1 MLTEDSK
8 MESNEYK
15 IVSSAQQTQPKSKKV
30 GQSKFY
36 DVSSCMIAS
45 EKQDIMKPEDY
56 IDEGMNY
63 YFFILIIKNILYI
76 LYYIIYYILEIN
88 SLAHVQQEC
97 TIFNG
102 VTYLGS
108 ATINAPK
115 SECEIQRNMNI
126 LNAEQSLNL
135 GIKVSVS
142 VPSSSQG
149 SVV

>member
-1 MLTEDSK
+1 MTDFRFKTTLC
-8 MESNEYK
+8 Y
-15 IVSSAQQTQPKSKKV
+15 
-30 GQSKFY
+30 
-36 DVSSCMIAS
+36 S
-45 EKQDIMKPEDY
+45 EL
-56 IDEGMNY
+56 NT
-63 YFFILIIKNILYI
+63 L
-76 LYYIIYYILEIN
+76 
-88 SLAHVQQEC
+88 SHVQQEC

-102 VTYLGS
+102 VTYLG
-108 ATINAPK
+108 AAAINAPK

>member
-1 MLTEDSK
+1 
-8 MESNEYK
+8 MESNDYK
-15 IVSSAQQTQPKSKKV
+15 IVSSTQQNQPKSKKV

-36 DVSSCMIAS
+36 DVTSCVVAS

-56 IDEGMNY
+56 IDEGTNY
-63 YFFILIIKNILYI
+63 NFVNHEKYFAEYS
-76 LYYIIYYILEIN
+76 IIYCVSEIN

-108 ATINAPK
+108 AAINAPK

-149 SVV
+149 SVVYV

>member
-1 MLTEDSK
+1 

-36 DVSSCMIAS
+36 DVSSCMVAS

-56 IDEGMNY
+56 IDEGTNY

-76 LYYIIYYILEIN
+76 LYYIIYCILEIN

-135 GIKVSVS
+135 VIKVSVS

>member
-1 MLTEDSK
+1 MR
-8 MESNEYK
+8 YH
-15 IVSSAQQTQPKSKKV
+15 
-30 GQSKFY
+30 F
-36 DVSSCMIAS
+36 
-45 EKQDIMKPEDY
+45 
-56 IDEGMNY
+56 
-63 YFFILIIKNILYI
+63 LY
-76 LYYIIYYILEIN
+76 LEIN
-88 SLAHVQQEC
+88 SLANVQQEC

-149 SVV
+149 SVVYVQLLEIVIKYFFHRTSCIIMFV